1 MLKLNLFVLTIFS
14 YSTYEILLK
23 ILFDTIATF
32 IVWFLLLLEHFF
44 HDLKVNRMY
53 FYIHRKCFDDADML
67 AIEGAANGWWNKI
80 FMQRA
85 LVESIKL
92 VKNKLSKYEF

>member
-1 MLKLNLFVLTIFS
+1 
-14 YSTYEILLK
+14 
-23 ILFDTIATF
+23 
-32 IVWFLLLLEHFF
+32 
-44 HDLKVNRMY
+44 MY